1 LATFF
6 FAHFPCEASK
16 AIIGKIL
23 FVYDRKGGPFHDP
36 ERPEFFGK
44 TLKKYLQPGIS
55 LHFLPHHINDPEF
68 SVAVIESLE
77 QVLKM
82 KAKPNE

>member
-1 LATFF
+1 MAIFF
-6 FAHFPCEASK
+6 FAHFPCKASK

-23 FVYDRKGGPFHDP
+23 SVYDCKRGPFHDP

-44 TLKKYLQPGIS
+44 ILKKYLQPGIS

-68 SVAVIESLE
+68 SEAVLESLDR
-77 QVLKM
+77 VLKM
-82 KAKPNE
+82 KAKPYE